1 MCYHRVIVGVV
12 CFRSQ
17 IEQFEAHMRSGAMSS
32 GGGGGGTASVNMT
45 RDVQELRDRV
55 TRLEQSNSVK
65 DSLISELKIQL
76 RNHEMVTRLQWLN
89 TCSSSRPCAH
99 LQVLRVGPH
108 VRFSFIATP
117 ILGFQ
122 FLEVAFSRGSK
133 RKSHDCVIQLI
144 IAVSLHAE
152 KVHVCTCVCL
162 CDVSLCSLHT
172 TDEL

>member
-1 MCYHRVIVGVV
+1 MCYHRVDVGAVY
-12 CFRSQ
+12 FRSQ

-76 RNHEMVTRLQWLN
+76 RNHEMVIRLQGPN
-89 TCSSSRPCAH
+89 SSSRPCA
-99 LQVLRVGPH
+99 LLR
-108 VRFSFIATP
+108 
-117 ILGFQ
+117 L
-122 FLEVAFSRGSK
+122 L
-133 RKSHDCVIQLI
+133 
-144 IAVSLHAE
+144 IAVCLHVE
-152 KVHVCTCVCL
+152 KVHVHLHVCACVTYHVVHL
-162 CDVSLCSLHT
+162 YT